1 MGTVNKTDLAREL
14 SELTGLTRQA
24 ATEAIEML
32 FAAVK
37 THAVA
42 GDTVSIP
49 GFGRFQV
56 KARAARTGRNPM
68 TGEPIQIP
76 ETRKLVFKPARPAT

>member
-1 MGTVNKTDLAREL
+1 MGTVSKTELAREL
-14 SELTGLTRQA
+14 SVLCGLTRQA
-24 ATEAIEML
+24 ATEAIEHL

-37 THAVA
+37 VHAEQ

-76 ETRKLVFKPARPAT
+76 ETRKLVFKPARPTT